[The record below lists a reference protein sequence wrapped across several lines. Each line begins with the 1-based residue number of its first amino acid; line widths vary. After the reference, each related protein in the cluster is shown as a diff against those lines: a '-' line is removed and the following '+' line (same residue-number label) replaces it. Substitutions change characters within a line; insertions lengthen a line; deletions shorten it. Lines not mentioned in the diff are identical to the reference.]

1 MNLSTYCET
10 FVRRHLAPAGIAAAA
25 IMAVVVGASPP
36 PARAATMIDKSRYAE
51 IGTGAT
57 RLVVHVNRGLN
68 ATTNRY
74 STYATTKA
82 ATINAIVQHVN
93 ALPKAPSVD
102 EMCPMDVGAKLT
114 LDFYRRSSTPYAIV
128 AADPGGCGVV
138 TIRAY
143 NANDALK
150 GSAAVGGGAAFSMYV
165 ATQLHISSLQT
176 F

>member
-93 ALPKAPSVD
+93 ALPKAPLSTR
-102 EMCPMDVGAKLT
+102 CARWT
-114 LDFYRRSSTPYAIV
+114 WARSSRWTSIDVRAVLRDRRRRPRRLWSGDDSCLQRERRAQGFR
-128 AADPGGCGVV
+128 GGW
-138 TIRAY
+138 RRP
-143 NANDALK
+143 
-150 GSAAVGGGAAFSMYV
+150 AFSMYV